1 MPRKLL
7 HALRGLGIATG
18 VMCVG
23 LFVGLT
29 APGAGTTGTSVSSAV
44 SDDAGVPVTSRSHR
58 RALARESL
66 ALPFF
71 SFAQTM
77 RHGNGS

>member
-7 HALRGLGIATG
+7 HALRSLGIAMG
-18 VMCVG
+18 VMSVG
-23 LFVGLT
+23 LFVGLS
-29 APGAGTTGTSVSSAV
+29 APGAGTTVESVSAP
-44 SDDAGVPVTSRSHR
+44 DEGAPVTSRSHR

-71 SFAQTM
+71 SFAQTL

>member
-1 MPRKLL
+1 MPRKLF

-18 VMCVG
+18 VMSVG

-29 APGAGTTGTSVSSAV
+29 APGVGTTGESMSASS
-44 SDDAGVPVTSRSHR
+44 DADVPVTSRSHR
-58 RALARESL
+58 RAMARESL

-71 SFAQTM
+71 SFAQTL

>member
-7 HALRGLGIATG
+7 HAFRGLGIAMG
-18 VMCVG
+18 VMSVG
-23 LFVGLT
+23 LFVGLA
-29 APGAGTTGTSVSSAV
+29 APGAGTTGESVSAP
-44 SDDAGVPVTSRSHR
+44 DEGAPVTSRSHR

-71 SFAQTM
+71 SFAQTL

>member
-7 HALRGLGIATG
+7 HAVRGLGIAMG
-18 VMCVG
+18 VISVG
-23 LFVGLT
+23 LFVGLA
-29 APGAGTTGTSVSSAV
+29 APGAATIGASA
-44 SDDAGVPVTSRSHR
+44 SAPDDGMPVTSRSHR
-58 RALARESL
+58 RAMARESP

-71 SFAQTM
+71 SFAQTL

>member
-7 HALRGLGIATG
+7 HAVRGLGIAMG
-18 VMCVG
+18 VMSIG
-23 LFVGLT
+23 LFVGLA
-29 APGAGTTGTSVSSAV
+29 APRAATTDASVSAP
-44 SDDAGVPVTSRSHR
+44 DEGAPATSRSHR

-71 SFAQTM
+71 SFAQTL